1 MAKTKIKT
9 GEGLEVMKD
18 ELKIPWL
25 RDLQDNEN
33 RQTFKN
39 IGVGGDLTIV
49 ESQNGQTIVENKH
62 GTKFTV
68 TGKGLTRRIMRLF
81 TKSEEDEINNTL
93 PRA

>member
-18 ELKIPWL
+18 ELKILWL

-39 IGVGGDLTIV
+39 IGVGGGSDNCRV
-49 ESQNGQTIVENKH
+49 
-62 GTKFTV
+62 TKWT
-68 TGKGLTRRIMRLF
+68 
-81 TKSEEDEINNTL
+81 NYC
-93 PRA
+93 